1 MIADKTEMEHDINVK
16 RKEKGRA
23 RTEKKER
30 VSRVKKK
37 KRKIAS
43 LSVSRSIGERH
54 VAISCEEML
63 RAREKGGWTKEEDG
77 TSVLRHRLNW

>member
-1 MIADKTEMEHDINVK
+1 ML
-16 RKEKGRA
+16 KERRRGGK
-23 RTEKKER
+23 RTEEKER